1 MISFCILN
9 AKYYI
14 KEKPPRKVKTLLF
27 RIAFTLLYPSPQD
40 EVKSF
45 QIIYLPFCMQNLNTK
60 TDQALAPVLPKVP
73 RLRLHDTVVE
83 QLRNFIV
90 EGVLTPGARLN
101 ERELCETLGISRT
114 PLREALKVLASEG
127 LIEIVP
133 NRGATVS
140 RMSEAEIG
148 ETFELMSG
156 LEAFSGELA
165 CERITPVELAQIK
178 ALHYAMLACH
188 AQNDLSGYYNKNQ
201 EIHNQINEAAGNSAL
216 RQIYTSVNRRLQALR
231 FRSNLRAEKWDNAV
245 VEHEEML
252 KALEARDGKR
262 LAAILRQH
270 LLAKRD
276 AVLLLLTTQDTQD
289 N

>member
-1 MISFCILN
+1 
-9 AKYYI
+9 
-14 KEKPPRKVKTLLF
+14 
-27 RIAFTLLYPSPQD
+27 
-40 EVKSF
+40 
-45 QIIYLPFCMQNLNTK
+45 MQNLNTK
-60 TDQALAPVLPKVP
+60 TDQASAPVLSKVL

-90 EGVLTPGARLN
+90 EGVLAPGTRLN

-114 PLREALKVLASEG
+114 PLREALKVLAAEG
-127 LIEIVP
+127 LIDIVP

-165 CERITPVELAQIK
+165 CERITAVELAQIK

-188 AQNDLSGYYNKNQ
+188 AQKDLSGYYSKNQ
-201 EIHNQINEAAGNSAL
+201 EIHDRINEAAGNSAL
-216 RQIYTSVNRRLQALR
+216 RQIYTSVNRRLQSLR
-231 FRSNLRAEKWDNAV
+231 FRSNLHAAKWDKAV
-245 VEHEEML
+245 QEHEEML

-270 LLAKRD
+270 LLEKRD
-276 AVLLLLTTQDTQD
+276 AVLVLPAAQDTEG